1 MLKSKI
7 RLASSIVAD
16 IFLINLAFL
25 CAYYTCKS
33 LGLNLLESLK
43 EVPIGYQSPHLFLM
57 VSLVVTGFRLSSF
70 FVFQLYKPVWR
81 YASVQ
86 EFLSLV
92 GAISLGTLALIFV
105 LYIGGLFNSWLLFLI
120 DGLYNIVFVG
130 LAKFSWRIVG
140 DCQRKQVATPRTRVL
155 IVGAGEAGV
164 GVLRDIRHHPEK
176 GYIPVGFIDD
186 DLEKVGKSI
195 QRLDVLGTTRELA
208 YIARKRGVDEIVM
221 AMPSAS
227 GSRIREIIRQCE
239 YKGCKFKIVPSI
251 HAILAGHVSIS

>member
-7 RLASSIVAD
+7 RLASSIVVD

-43 EVPIGYQSPHLFLM
+43 EVPIGFNQSPHLFLI
-57 VSLVVTGFRLSSF
+57 VLLIVTGFRLSSF
-70 FVFQLYKPVWR
+70 FVFKLYKPVWR

-92 GAISLGTLALIFV
+92 GAVLVGTLALIFV
-105 LYIGGLFNSWLLFLI
+105 LYIGNLSSAWILFLI
-120 DGLYNIVFVG
+120 DGLYNIVFIG
-130 LAKFSWRIVG
+130 LTKFSWRIVD
-140 DCQRKQVATPRTRVL
+140 DCRRKQVATPRTRVL

-164 GVLRDIRHHPEK
+164 GVLRDLRNNPEK

-208 YIARKRGVDEIVM
+208 
-221 AMPSAS
+221 
-227 GSRIREIIRQCE
+227 
-239 YKGCKFKIVPSI
+239 
-251 HAILAGHVSIS
+251 